1 MDRRHRIATNSENTS
16 GKTIMIDAAI
26 AKQTAR
32 IGTETGLSDWITID
46 QNRIDI
52 FAENTDDPQ
61 WIHTD
66 PTRAAKETPFGGT
79 IAHGFL
85 TLSMASKFAI
95 ETFAK
100 LDGQVMGI
108 NYGFNKVRFL
118 NPVCAGD
125 RIRGRFVLNSV
136 QQKGP
141 VQMLQEHQLTIEI
154 EGKDTPA
161 LVCEWLGMA
170 VFDK

>member
-1 MDRRHRIATNSENTS
+1 
-16 GKTIMIDAAI
+16 MIEKAVAA
-26 AKQTAR
+26 QTAR
-32 IGTETGLSDWITID
+32 IGTETGLSDWVTID
-46 QNRIDI
+46 QNRIDV
-52 FAENTDDPQ
+52 FAEITDDPQ
-61 WIHTD
+61 WIHIN
-66 PTRAAKETPFGGT
+66 PERAAAETPFGGT

-95 ETFAK
+95 ETFTK
-100 LDGQVMGI
+100 FDGQVMGI

-136 QQKGP
+136 DQKSATNL
-141 VQMLQEHQLTIEI
+141 LQEHQLTIEI

-170 VFDK
+170 VFE

>member
-1 MDRRHRIATNSENTS
+1 
-16 GKTIMIDAAI
+16 MIEAAI
-26 AKQTAR
+26 AAQTAR
-32 IGTETGLSDWITID
+32 IGTQTGLSEWVTID
-46 QNRIDI
+46 QNRIDA
-52 FAENTDDPQ
+52 FAEITDDPQ

-66 PTRAAKETPFGGT
+66 PVRAAAETPFGGT

-95 ETFAK
+95 ETFTRFE
-100 LDGQVMGI
+100 GQTMGI

-136 QQKGP
+136 TQKS
-141 VQMLQEHQLTIEI
+141 VTNLLQEHGLTIEI
-154 EGKDTPA
+154 EGKETPA

-170 VFDK
+170 VFGE

>member
-1 MDRRHRIATNSENTS
+1 
-16 GKTIMIDAAI
+16 MIETALTA
-26 AKQTAR
+26 QTAR
-32 IGTETGLSDWITID
+32 IGTETGLSEWVQID
-46 QNRIDI
+46 QNRIDV
-52 FAENTDDPQ
+52 FADITDDPQ

-66 PTRAAKETPFGGT
+66 PIRAAAETPFGGT

-95 ETFAK
+95 ETFTK
-100 LDGQVMGI
+100 FEGQTMGI

-118 NPVCAGD
+118 SPVCAGD
-125 RIRGRFVLNSV
+125 KIRGRFVLNSV
-136 QQKGP
+136 VQKSET
-141 VQMLQEHQLTIEI
+141 QLLQEHGLTIEI

-170 VFDK
+170 VFG